1 MKEIEHTNR
10 LVSHRPENPY
20 EGKRFFVRTI
30 IPTGMEID
38 KEIIDKEIQI
48 TNPIEFSAALEE
60 IAQFNNEK
68 ENQKQGITQKL
79 ITL

>member
-30 IPTGMEID
+30 IPTGMEV
-38 KEIIDKEIQI
+38 DKEIQI
-48 TNPIEFSAALEE
+48 TNQNEFSAALEE
-60 IAQFNNEK
+60 IAQFNSNK
-68 ENQKQGITQKL
+68 DNVKMGLQQRL

>member
-20 EGKRFFVRTI
+20 EGKRFFIRTI
-30 IPTGMEID
+30 IPTGMEV
-38 KEIIDKEIQI
+38 DKEIQI
-48 TNPIEFSAALEE
+48 TNQIEFSAALEE